1 MKNYRYQNCHCHT
14 NSLEVC
20 AKFVNPTSNCS
31 GAKYIE
37 PCKLGSITFLCIPNV
52 VNRPFCEEKP
62 KHPSYI
68 PTTHR
73 MPCLFPRLPASII
86 PCTKFTS
93 DLIQTFATSQL
104 LQSLKSVCQ
113 WSFYCQ
119 WVPFMNPAWYI
130 GPVGAIISIISLHM
144 HQLAEFPTTGS
155 GIIAAISPLLVSKR
169 FSTAEMSLK
178 VAVKS
183 FISGSFRDTRGVSS
197 PTLYFPPRKR
207 AVCGQNYFNKGIAS
221 SQ

>member
-1 MKNYRYQNCHCHT
+1 MKDYRYQNCHCHT

-86 PCTKFTS
+86 PCT
-93 DLIQTFATSQL
+93 
-104 LQSLKSVCQ
+104 
-113 WSFYCQ
+113 
-119 WVPFMNPAWYI
+119 
-130 GPVGAIISIISLHM
+130 
-144 HQLAEFPTTGS
+144 
-155 GIIAAISPLLVSKR
+155 
-169 FSTAEMSLK
+169 
-178 VAVKS
+178 
-183 FISGSFRDTRGVSS
+183 SS
-197 PTLYFPPRKR
+197 PVILSKHLQLPSSCNRLR
-207 AVCGQNYFNKGIAS
+207 VCVSGHFIANGFHS
-221 SQ
+221 